1 MYLLYTLLYIGAK
14 PTLSQCQIEIIVF
27 LTNYLYKTKVLLP
40 SSVSTKRK
48 TLAHD
53 KHQSNCQTE
62 QARLLFNAK

>member
-1 MYLLYTLLYIGAK
+1 MMK
-14 PTLSQCQIEIIVF
+14 PTQLCDEPLSQCQIEIIIF
-27 LTNYLYKTKVLLP
+27 HTNNLYKTKVLIS

-53 KHQSNCQTE
+53 KHQLNCQTE